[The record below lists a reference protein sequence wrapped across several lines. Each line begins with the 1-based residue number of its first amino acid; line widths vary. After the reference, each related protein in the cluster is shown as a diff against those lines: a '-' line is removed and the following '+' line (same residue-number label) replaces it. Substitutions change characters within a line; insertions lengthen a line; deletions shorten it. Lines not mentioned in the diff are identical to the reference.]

1 MTDSSVDLV
10 AFVGL
15 GAMGG
20 PMCANLAAKSPVPV
34 LAYDL
39 NADAVASAVRAGA
52 VGAEG
57 LAAVTEADIV
67 FVCVPGEDE
76 TRAVCLGPG

>member
-20 PMCANLAAKSPVPV
+20 PMCANLATKSPVPV

-39 NADAVASAVRAGA
+39 NVDAVASAVRAGA
-52 VGAEG
+52 VGAED
-57 LAAVTEADIV
+57 LAAVAEAE
-67 FVCVPGEDE
+67 VPI
-76 TRAVCLGPG
+76 C